1 MEQQNA
7 KLKDRIRS
15 VQQHFVAKLPNQID
29 EIKQLWKT
37 LRYVSWEHERVVEL
51 QTIAHRL
58 AGSGGTFGFPEV
70 SHVAR
75 AVDVALTQALTN
87 EKEHMP
93 PEVMVNLELLLT
105 DLQRVLAEVAATAD
119 NSHEELPVLTAKVEE
134 PKALVVVIDD
144 DVLLREHIGLILQ
157 NAGYEL
163 ALFAEPPAAIN
174 FLQEHQPSL
183 VLLDLMFPNQR
194 WPAFEVINDIRGET
208 AQRTPVAVM
217 SGRADFRSRLQA
229 TRAGADAY
237 LTKPLDE
244 GQLLTIVQQ
253 LTSKHL
259 QQSWRCL
266 VIDDDVLLSEQLVE
280 WLRQSGIV
288 ADHVNSP
295 RDSWLKVKEFK
306 PDVLVL
312 DIRMPE
318 CNGIEFATM
327 LRQDIETSQL
337 PIVFLTSENAERT
350 RRQAMAAGADDYLL
364 KPIEKEAFI
373 HAVKIRARLSQRM
386 QGQVNRIIQ
395 QAPQGAGLS
404 RHFFFNQFEQ
414 ALDEAKDGALQAA
427 LVLVGL
433 VQSVEELKQQSPV
446 ALAALQEQLL
456 ARVGDLG
463 LKTWS
468 MLADNM
474 IGVLLPK
481 DTISSHQ
488 ATVTN
493 ILNQL
498 SAQPYQLNNVH
509 FDSQLSAAVL
519 YLGGAQTAAN
529 TLLLQA
535 EHMLGMAIE
544 SGAGTVLEGASGAA
558 KEAEA
563 TGKLAVSRLRML
575 YQPIVTIADSSDPVS
590 SVLVRLAN
598 AEGNLLPAGQFLDVV
613 EQRGWMPEL
622 DAWVF
627 NNAHHILTE
636 QLARDAAQC
645 LIVHASPVSLNSTL
659 YLETVFALLFTKPMR
674 HERQRLVI
682 AIPEA
687 AAVTH
692 RQQVEKLNEALLKAG
707 CGLMLTG
714 FGSST
719 ASSKILHYLQ
729 PLYVRLDHALIKR
742 LEQSQNIEQTDQ
754 ELLDAIAVAKSTMV
768 ADGIENAKSMSG
780 LWARGIRWF
789 QGYFIHEP
797 VAELGVEIEG

>member
-15 VQQHFVAKLPNQID
+15 VQRHFIAKLPSQIE
-29 EIKQLWKT
+29 EIKQHWKN

-58 AGSGGTFGFPEV
+58 AGSGGT
-70 SHVAR
+70 
-75 AVDVALTQALTN
+75 L
-87 EKEHMP
+87 
-93 PEVMVNLELLLT
+93 
-105 DLQRVLAEVAATAD
+105 
-119 NSHEELPVLTAKVEE
+119 
-134 PKALVVVIDD
+134 
-144 DVLLREHIGLILQ
+144 
-157 NAGYEL
+157 
-163 ALFAEPPAAIN
+163 
-174 FLQEHQPSL
+174 
-183 VLLDLMFPNQR
+183 
-194 WPAFEVINDIRGET
+194 
-208 AQRTPVAVM
+208 
-217 SGRADFRSRLQA
+217 
-229 TRAGADAY
+229 
-237 LTKPLDE
+237 
-244 GQLLTIVQQ
+244 
-253 LTSKHL
+253 
-259 QQSWRCL
+259 
-266 VIDDDVLLSEQLVE
+266 QLVE
-280 WLRQSGIV
+280 WLRQSGII
-288 ADHVNSP
+288 ADYVNSP

-373 HAVKIRARLSQRM
+373 HAVKVRARLSQRL

-414 ALDEAKDGALQAA
+414 ALDAAKDGALQAA

-456 ARVGDLG
+456 VRVGDLG

-468 MLADNM
+468 MLGDNM

-488 ATVTN
+488 ATVKN
-493 ILNQL
+493 ILKQL
-498 SAQPYQLNNVH
+498 SSQPYQFNHLN
-509 FDSQLSAAVL
+509 FDSQMSAAVL

-590 SVLVRLAN
+590 SVLVRLAD

-636 QLARDAAQC
+636 QLASEAAQC
-645 LIVHASPVSLNSTL
+645 LIVHASPVSLNSTV
-659 YLETVFALLFTKPMR
+659 YLETVCGLLATKPMR

-692 RQQVEKLNEALLKAG
+692 RQQVEKLNQALLKAG

-714 FGSST
+714 FGAST
-719 ASSKILHYLQ
+719 ASIKILHYLQ

-742 LEQSQNIEQTDQ
+742 LEQSQDIEQTDQ
-754 ELLDAIAVAKSTMV
+754 ELLNAIAVAKSTMV

>member
-1 MEQQNA
+1 
-7 KLKDRIRS
+7 
-15 VQQHFVAKLPNQID
+15 
-29 EIKQLWKT
+29 
-37 LRYVSWEHERVVEL
+37 
-51 QTIAHRL
+51 
-58 AGSGGTFGFPEV
+58 
-70 SHVAR
+70 
-75 AVDVALTQALTN
+75 
-87 EKEHMP
+87 
-93 PEVMVNLELLLT
+93 
-105 DLQRVLAEVAATAD
+105 
-119 NSHEELPVLTAKVEE
+119 
-134 PKALVVVIDD
+134 
-144 DVLLREHIGLILQ
+144 
-157 NAGYEL
+157 
-163 ALFAEPPAAIN
+163 
-174 FLQEHQPSL
+174 
-183 VLLDLMFPNQR
+183 
-194 WPAFEVINDIRGET
+194 
-208 AQRTPVAVM
+208 
-217 SGRADFRSRLQA
+217 
-229 TRAGADAY
+229 
-237 LTKPLDE
+237 
-244 GQLLTIVQQ
+244 
-253 LTSKHL
+253 
-259 QQSWRCL
+259 
-266 VIDDDVLLSEQLVE
+266 
-280 WLRQSGIV
+280 
-288 ADHVNSP
+288 
-295 RDSWLKVKEFK
+295 
-306 PDVLVL
+306 
-312 DIRMPE
+312 MPE

-373 HAVKIRARLSQRM
+373 HAVKVRARLSQRL

-414 ALDEAKDGALQAA
+414 ALDAAKDGALQAA

-456 ARVGDLG
+456 VRVGDLG

-468 MLADNM
+468 MLGDNM

-488 ATVTN
+488 ATVKN
-493 ILNQL
+493 ILKQL
-498 SAQPYQLNNVH
+498 SSQPYQFNHLN
-509 FDSQLSAAVL
+509 FDSQMSAAVL

-590 SVLVRLAN
+590 SVLVRLAD

-636 QLARDAAQC
+636 QLASEAAQC
-645 LIVHASPVSLNSTL
+645 LIVHASPVSLNSTV
-659 YLETVFALLFTKPMR
+659 YLETVCGLLATKPMR

-692 RQQVEKLNEALLKAG
+692 RQQVEKLNQALLKAG

-714 FGSST
+714 FGAST
-719 ASSKILHYLQ
+719 ASIKILHYLQ

-742 LEQSQNIEQTDQ
+742 LEQSQDIEQTDQ
-754 ELLDAIAVAKSTMV
+754 ELLNAIAVAKSTMV

>member
-15 VQQHFVAKLPNQID
+15 VQRNFVTMLPTHINDINQH
-29 EIKQLWKT
+29 WKS
-37 LRYVSWEHERVVEL
+37 LRYVAWDHERVLEL
-51 QTIAHRL
+51 QTLVHRL
-58 AGSGGTFGFPEV
+58 AGSGGTFGFPDI
-70 SHVAR
+70 SQASG
-75 AVDVALTQALTN
+75 AVDVALTQALMYD
-87 EKEHMP
+87 KEQIP
-93 PEVMVNLELLLT
+93 PEAIVNLELLVT
-105 DLQRVLAEVAATAD
+105 NLQRVLSEVAATAE
-119 NSHEELPVLTAKVEE
+119 NSGEELPVLTAKVEAQ
-134 PKALVVVIDD
+134 KALIVVIDD
-144 DVLLREHIGLILQ
+144 DLLLREHIGLVLE
-157 NAGYEL
+157 NAGYEV
-163 ALFAEPPAAIN
+163 ALFAEPPAAIH
-174 FLQEHQPSL
+174 FLQEQQPAL
-183 VLLDLMFPNQR
+183 ILLDLMFPNQR

-244 GQLLTIVQQ
+244 SQLLTIAKQ
-253 LTSKHL
+253 LTAKHL

-266 VIDDDVLLSEQLVE
+266 VVDDDELLAQQLVE
-280 WLRQSGIV
+280 WLRQSGMIAEYV
-288 ADHVNSP
+288 SNP
-295 RDSWLKVKEFK
+295 RDSWLKIREFN

-337 PIVFLTSENAERT
+337 PIVFLTSENADRT

-364 KPIEKEAFI
+364 KPIEREAFL
-373 HAVKIRARLSQRM
+373 HAVKIRARLSQRL

-404 RHFFFNQFEQ
+404 RHFFFNQFERT
-414 ALDEAKDGALQAA
+414 LDDANDSAVQAA

-433 VQSVEELKQQSPV
+433 VQTVEALKQQSPV

-456 ARVGDLG
+456 ARVRALE

-468 MLADNM
+468 MLGDNM

-481 DTISSHQ
+481 DTVSTHQ
-488 ATVTN
+488 ASVKN
-493 ILNQL
+493 ILKQL
-498 SAQPYQLNNVH
+498 SAQPYVIDDLSV
-509 FDSQLSAAVL
+509 DSQMCAAVL
-519 YLGGAQTAAN
+519 YLGSGQTAAN

-544 SGAGTVLEGASGAA
+544 SGAGTVLEGVSGTAR
-558 KEAEA
+558 EAET

-590 SVLVRLAN
+590 SVLVRLAD
-598 AEGNLLPAGQFLDVV
+598 ADGNLLPAGQFLDAV
-613 EQRGWMPEL
+613 EKRGWLPEL
-622 DAWVF
+622 DAWIF

-636 QLARDAAQC
+636 QLAADTAQC
-645 LIVHASPVSLNSTL
+645 LIVHASPVSLNNTL
-659 YLETVFALLFTKPMR
+659 YLETVFGLLSSKPMR
-674 HERQRLVI
+674 HPRQRLVI

-692 RQQVEKLNEALLKAG
+692 RHNVEKLNQALVNAG

-714 FGSST
+714 FGAST
-719 ASSKILHYLQ
+719 GASKILQYLQ
-729 PLYVRLDHALIKR
+729 PLYVRLDQSVTKR
-742 LEQSQNIEQTDQ
+742 LEQTDYLDSDRQLISAIETAQ
-754 ELLDAIAVAKSTMV
+754 AIMV

-780 LWARGIRWF
+780 LWAKGIRWF

-797 VAELGVEIEG
+797 VAELGVNIEG

>member
-15 VQQHFVAKLPNQID
+15 VQRHFIAKLPSQIE
-29 EIKQLWKT
+29 EIKQHWKN

-75 AVDVALTQALTN
+75 AVDEALTQALTN

-134 PKALVVVIDD
+134 PKALIVVIDD
-144 DVLLREHIGLILQ
+144 DALLREHIGLILQ

-266 VIDDDVLLSEQLVE
+266 VIDDDVLLSQQLVE
-280 WLRQSGIV
+280 WLRQSGII

-373 HAVKIRARLSQRM
+373 HAVKVRARLSQRL

-414 ALDEAKDGALQAA
+414 ALDAAKDGALQAA

-456 ARVGDLG
+456 VRVGDLG

-468 MLADNM
+468 MLGDNM

-488 ATVTN
+488 ATVKN
-493 ILNQL
+493 ILKQL
-498 SAQPYQLNNVH
+498 SSQPYQFNHLN
-509 FDSQLSAAVL
+509 FDSQMSAAVL

-590 SVLVRLAN
+590 SVLVRLAD

-636 QLARDAAQC
+636 QLASEAAQC
-645 LIVHASPVSLNSTL
+645 LIVHASPVSLNSTV
-659 YLETVFALLFTKPMR
+659 YLETVCGLLATKPMR

-692 RQQVEKLNEALLKAG
+692 RQQVEKLNQALLKAG

-714 FGSST
+714 FGAST
-719 ASSKILHYLQ
+719 ASIKILHYLQ

-742 LEQSQNIEQTDQ
+742 LEQSQDIEQTDQ
-754 ELLDAIAVAKSTMV
+754 ELLNAIAVAKSTMV